1 MKVPIFGQRVT
12 RIREQR
18 GLSQQA
24 LAAMSQTTY
33 QTIWRIENGK
43 HAEPGIY
50 IATRIARALGVSL
63 DYLCG
68 VYKED
73 AETAETKDT
82 DVVTAGQSR

>member
-1 MKVPIFGQRVT
+1 MEIPIFGQRVT
-12 RIREQR
+12 RMREKRRMTQQE
-18 GLSQQA
+18 LASQA
-24 LAAMSQTTY
+24 QTTY

-68 VYKED
+68 VYEEEKDIED
-73 AETAETKDT
+73 EELLTA
-82 DVVTAGQSR
+82 VAV

>member
-1 MKVPIFGQRVT
+1 MEVPIFGHRVT
-12 RIREQR
+12 RMREKR
-18 GLSQQA
+18 GMTQQE
-24 LAAMSQTTY
+24 LAGRSQTTY

-68 VYKED
+68 VYED
-73 AETAETKDT
+73 EDT
-82 DVVTAGQSR
+82 EPLPAGVVLVGA

>member
-1 MKVPIFGQRVT
+1 MEIPIFAQRVT
-12 RIREQR
+12 RMREKR
-18 GLSQQA
+18 RMTQQE
-24 LAAMSQTTY
+24 LAVQAQTTY

-68 VYKED
+68 VYEEEKDIED
-73 AETAETKDT
+73 EESLAT
-82 DVVTAGQSR
+82 VMI